1 MRGTETNTVSCICI
15 LSFMSTGETIHWTES
30 TNLTLLWGSRQR
42 CVCVCWVGAD
52 STNLKICL
60 MWHSAYLEMFYIFF
74 FHIHGIYYDVTVM
87 SSHQSTMSCY
97 MRFTHTHTPNQL
109 KPQILLYYYYKYY
122 MLHVMMLHTHHTHI
136 PITQVN
142 SRTMRNRIRERE
154 REHRWIHMRWLI
166 PK

>member
-1 MRGTETNTVSCICI
+1 MYFVVHEYWRDDSLNRINESNTAVGQQAA
-15 LSFMSTGETIHWTES
+15 L
-30 TNLTLLWGSRQR
+30 
-42 CVCVCWVGAD
+42 CVCVLSRCWLNK
-52 STNLKICL
+52 SKN
-60 MWHSAYLEMFYIFF
+60 MFDVTLRLFRDVLYFF
-74 FHIHGIYYDVTVM
+74 FSYSRHLLWCYSDEFSSKHNVM
-87 SSHQSTMSCY
+87 LYAVH
-97 MRFTHTHTPNQL
+97 THTHTPNQL

>member
-1 MRGTETNTVSCICI
+1 MYFVVHEYWRDDSLNRINESNTAVGQQAA
-15 LSFMSTGETIHWTES
+15 L
-30 TNLTLLWGSRQR
+30 

-60 MWHSAYLEMFYIFF
+60 MWHSAYLEMFYFF